1 MLDKALAYQLGQV
14 QGQGQRYGTN
24 ASRNTTTPAPTELRE
39 VGGDNAPSTKSPAAN
54 THLAYTS
61 PSPMREVGNAG
72 LVRPT
77 DGLGFEPDF
86 VDCPNCRKRTE
97 TIVNRVASETT
108 RYVSKSH
115 FAPGDCNFVVPC
127 WMFADDGFV
136 VDNE

>member
-1 MLDKALAYQLGQV
+1 MLDKALAYQVGQAR
-14 QGQGQRYGTN
+14 GQGQQYSTN
-24 ASRNTTTPAPTELRE
+24 ASRNTTMPAPTELRE
-39 VGGDNAPSTKSPAAN
+39 VGGDNAPSTAY

-86 VDCPNCRKRTE
+86 VDCPNCRKRSE

-108 RYVSKSH
+108 RYVSIHTCSRRL
-115 FAPGDCNFVVPC
+115 NFV
-127 WMFADDGFV
+127 FH
-136 VDNE
+136 VDVR